1 MRDIQFALV
10 REGQS
15 DDGLAVLIRVLLSRS
30 VVPGVIG
37 ASRNYQGSTK
47 QKLAQVLAEDIVP
60 DLIFIHRDSDSR
72 DSTGR
77 HAEITSAAIELG
89 CESKVVAIV
98 PVQETE
104 AWLLTEESAIREVV
118 GRPSGKAPL
127 GLPAVQRI
135 EDVANPKE
143 VLESACRIA
152 CEKRGARLKS
162 AAGQFSR
169 YRATLLERDD
179 IVDYARAKDMV
190 LMKAVR

>member
-1 MRDIQFALV
+1 VRDIQFALV

-127 GLPAVQRI
+127 GCPRSSASKTLPTRRKYSNRRA
-135 EDVANPKE
+135 
-143 VLESACRIA
+143 ESPA
-152 CEKRGARLKS
+152 KN
-162 AAGQFSR
+162 AAPASNQPPVNFPGIGLPCSN
-169 YRATLLERDD
+169 ASTSTAL
-179 IVDYARAKDMV
+179 
-190 LMKAVR
+190 